1 MFIDN
6 QCRACLDEK
15 DVRDNFDFS
24 TKVFSLNN
32 KEKFFEYLEKLEKNF
47 PIKYRKKTEEL
58 YGTDYINIPTKLY

>member
-58 YGTDYINIPTKLY
+58 YEADYINIPTKLY